1 MTTPSKLFIILSALV
16 FSSLHGAYATTILSK
31 EDFIASALKNHPLI
45 RTNAANYWN
54 IAQKS
59 KAATGVEDWNLFTN
73 YSITKGNISQG
84 FIGYSD
90 QTTFQSGSIG
100 VNKEFTSSGTQL
112 QLATQFNSL
121 NSPPQ
126 IFPGFQTGNI
136 SQWSVDISLKQPLL
150 KNASGLLSKLPITLG
165 EIEEK
170 IAKIKYKEDLEDFIT
185 QLHLSYLKWQKADQS
200 LTLSKEQLKKADLQ
214 LTLVERLKRSGIAEQ
229 LEVHQA
235 EQYVIQNQINTALLQ
250 TQYEQLTAEI
260 VSLYTGTPL
269 KTPPSQIK
277 PETDTDRYPL
287 PALNDAQIKL
297 KTDSHIEGLLNLNK
311 ELQTQLYTQ
320 TQENQKMQLNLFG
333 KASLNS
339 QESEL
344 GQAFST
350 IGSKNIY
357 TLGIE
362 GSFPLEGRR
371 ENGLK
376 NAQLES
382 VNAAKASY
390 DASLLQ
396 LSTWLDQKYLE
407 LNTLSFQIK
416 ANEENI
422 KLSEKIALFEEKKFS
437 QGRSPSQQFVLQ
449 AHNQVLSAKLQQLT
463 LIHLR
468 KITTLQIY
476 AVLDLFQPK
485 ISEIIK

>member
-1 MTTPSKLFIILSALV
+1 
-16 FSSLHGAYATTILSK
+16 
-31 EDFIASALKNHPLI
+31 
-45 RTNAANYWN
+45 
-54 IAQKS
+54 
-59 KAATGVEDWNLFTN
+59 
-73 YSITKGNISQG
+73 
-84 FIGYSD
+84 
-90 QTTFQSGSIG
+90 
-100 VNKEFTSSGTQL
+100 
-112 QLATQFNSL
+112 
-121 NSPPQ
+121 
-126 IFPGFQTGNI
+126 
-136 SQWSVDISLKQPLL
+136 
-150 KNASGLLSKLPITLG
+150 
-165 EIEEK
+165 
-170 IAKIKYKEDLEDFIT
+170 
-185 QLHLSYLKWQKADQS
+185 
-200 LTLSKEQLKKADLQ
+200 
-214 LTLVERLKRSGIAEQ
+214 
-229 LEVHQA
+229 
-235 EQYVIQNQINTALLQ
+235 
-250 TQYEQLTAEI
+250 
-260 VSLYTGTPL
+260 
-269 KTPPSQIK
+269 
-277 PETDTDRYPL
+277 
-287 PALNDAQIKL
+287 
-297 KTDSHIEGLLNLNK
+297 
-311 ELQTQLYTQ
+311 
-320 TQENQKMQLNLFG
+320 MQLNLFG